1 MKHHRALSMHR
12 LQLGR
17 QWCSPTALAW
27 CFAVA
32 MMMADI
38 IDVAASTQDRDA
50 LSRALP
56 LFAGEL
62 NPREIDSTR
71 YDLDL
76 TPSPAG
82 SAPNIIL
89 IMTDDIGFGAASTFG
104 GPIPTPNLER
114 LAAAGLTYNRFHS
127 TGVCAPSRAALLTG
141 RNHHRV
147 GTGHHPEMASPY
159 PGYTGV
165 ISPAAATVA
174 RVLKEH
180 GYNTAMFGKDH
191 NTPLLHRSPMG
202 PFDYWP
208 TERGFEYFYGFLMGD
223 TDQYRPALF
232 EGTQAVDSAGR
243 APDLLLDKDLTDRTI
258 AWLHRQQANDPT
270 KPFFIYQAFG
280 SAHAPQQAPADWIAR
295 FEASFADGWDA
306 VRERTLAR
314 QKAQGLVPQSTALTP
329 RPEVIPSWDSLSSD
343 EQTVYAQFMAVY
355 AAMVAYQDFQLGRLL
370 DEIAR
375 MGLVDDTLIIFIEG
389 DNGGPVANGL
399 YGSMNE
405 MSDIGRSPDTPG
417 YDLSW
422 LANNLDVMGSA
433 LTYQAIPAGWA
444 HAMNTPFPWFK
455 RIASHLGAVRNGLVM
470 SWPARIQ
477 QTGLR
482 EQYHHIVDIA
492 PTIFEAA
499 GIAPPQEVDGIA
511 QLPIDG
517 VSLLYTFDDPGSTSR
532 RQTQYYEI
540 GGDRGI
546 YHEGWLAVTTPQM
559 MPWQRLRAD
568 RSHPTEYAWELYHLD
583 QDFSQSRDLAAQYPE
598 RLAQLQVL
606 FDLEA
611 RDNSVYPLQNTSGFQ
626 RAMARG
632 GIGSPRTEAT
642 FWGVDVPLGEW
653 SAPRIFQRS
662 FQIAAE
668 ITIPEG
674 GAQGVLFAAGSY
686 FGGWSLFLEDNA
698 LTLAASQSP
707 LDQGIEIVRAD
718 SPLSPGDYHIVCSVY
733 FEGEGAR
740 IVFTANGNAIGE
752 GRIMQRPIKMAGQG
766 ETLDSGRDTGVPVS
780 LAYANEGP
788 FTGVLAKLVIS
799 LMDLQNRE

>member
-1 MKHHRALSMHR
+1 MRNHR
-12 LQLGR
+12 LLFIGLLR
-17 QWCSPTALAW
+17 QGQPWRSPTGLAW
-27 CFAVA
+27 CLAVA
-32 MMMADI
+32 TLMADI

-62 NPREIDSTR
+62 NPRESDSTR

-76 TPSPAG
+76 TPSPAEV
-82 SAPNIIL
+82 APNIIL

-243 APDLLLDKDLTDRTI
+243 APDLLLDEDLTDRTI

-295 FEASFADGWDA
+295 FEASFADGWDVA
-306 VRERTLAR
+306 RERTLAR
-314 QKAQGLVPQSTALTP
+314 QKAQGLVPQSTMLTP

-343 EQTVYAQFMAVY
+343 EQSVYAHFMAVY

-405 MSDIGRSPDTPG
+405 MSDMGRSPDTPG

-422 LANNLDVMGSA
+422 VANNLDVMGSA

-499 GIAPPQEVDGIA
+499 GISPPQEVDGIA

-598 RLAQLQVL
+598 RLAQLQAV
-606 FDLEA
+606 FDREA
-611 RDNSVYPLQNTSGFQ
+611 RRNLVYPLQNSSGFQ

-632 GIGSPRTEAT
+632 GIGSPRTEVT
-642 FWGVDVPLGEW
+642 FWGPGVQLSEW
-653 SAPRIFQRS
+653 SAPRIFQHS
-662 FQIAAE
+662 FKIVADL
-668 ITIPEG
+668 TIPTG
-674 GAQGVLFAAGSY
+674 GAEGVLFAAGSY
-686 FGGWSLFLEDNA
+686 FGGWSLFVENGL

-707 LDQGIEIVRAD
+707 LQDGIAMIQAGR
-718 SPLSPGDYHIVCSVY
+718 SLTPGYHRIECSVY
-733 FEGEGAR
+733 FEAQGAR
-740 IVFTANGNAIGE
+740 VAFAADGVSIG
-752 GRIMQRPIKMAGQG
+752 GGWIAQRPKNMAGQG
-766 ETLDSGRDTGVPVS
+766 ETFDSGRDTNVPVA
-780 LAYANEGP
+780 LAYANGGA
-788 FTGVLAKLVIS
+788 FTGELEKLVVS
-799 LMDLQNRE
+799 LMDPQDR